1 MKTTTKRLLS
11 ILLAAVLALTV
22 AMAANLPTQAATAEE
37 ITAAVTAA
45 NKETADAEARYQKAV
60 AAVKTLAAEAENST
74 NGLPTCTT
82 CPFCGVQNITWVGA
96 AGELT
101 KEKSTAKT
109 NNHIYLTGD
118 VTVAAEATFTTT
130 NNANYTSCVFT
141 NGYNI
146 TGEQT
151 YVFFVGNGILNV
163 IAMDQTGEKHSVIQ
177 GAKTGEAAGATVHS
191 NGGGTT
197 TQGHFYGGIYQKL
210 NPATTANVFGGAGNS
225 GNYLLYHTT
234 VKAGTN
240 GSAIYINGEN
250 GYYSNWV
257 TLYSGTID
265 GSKTS
270 DYTVHI
276 EAGRAIAAN
285 TKYESAYTA
294 EFRMYG
300 GDVIGGGN
308 STVYMEKTPTYATTY
323 GARGSIFSMYG
334 GSISGGSAGSY
345 GGNVYIA
352 GSYTVT
358 ASASTNYKET
368 TYTTI
373 PVFNMYGGTISGGE
387 AGKAATTTVTIQ
399 DLTDLRAA
407 GGTET
412 SINDDGTAGYGG
424 NIYAGA
430 GSQVTIGGN
439 SKLENGKAYAKKTVS
454 YSESKDTYS
463 ASIAGGGG
471 NVYAAG
477 ASTTLNIL
485 GGTVENGWT
494 DGCGGNI
501 YLLSGTGEIAAGV
514 QVLNGKAYPSEQSG
528 AGGGNIYLSGS
539 GAELTTAGDILDGY
553 VKGVSSAGGNLN
565 AGGGTTLNVTGGKI
579 GNGTIESSRTNGKR
593 GGAWGANI
601 RAWNAN
607 VNISGGTI
615 YGGRQYDY
623 MADGELLEKRE
634 LVAQTASN
642 VGCLGEKTGRP
653 KLSISGDAVI
663 VGDINT
669 SAKANYTASDG
680 TTATFPGTAVTL
692 AGTPKILKAYK
703 VGEQN
708 YTASMCGLTIPNG
721 APADIS
727 GLQAGAEICV
737 TGANNRV
744 LTVARDDVA
753 QLVTCFKPYYS
764 SNCIRPNTSN
774 QLVYYTSH
782 SYDGGV
788 ITTEPACEATGVKTF
803 TCGCTKTKT
812 ETVDAL
818 GHNYTA
824 PTFAWAEDYTC
835 QATWGCENC
844 DETWS
849 DACVVTAEVTKAA
862 TCYETGEEK
871 YTAAITVDETNYTES
886 KTKVLTTVAHTPAAA
901 VQENVKEATCTAE
914 GSYEEVVYCSVAE
927 CKQEISRE
935 TVTVKAEGHAWNSGV
950 HTAPSNEKNGYTTYT
965 CGTCGDTKVVWDVEV
980 PDVNTDNIELPEDS
994 TVTEDVKNEVVDR
1007 VDQAQEEI
1015 RIVVG
1020 FESEKNKE
1028 KVNEM
1033 KEKNP
1038 DLKEETP
1045 KLHIAAKKMFITG
1058 DKATKIVYDVTPML
1072 GDQKIELGEE
1082 ITFRLPVDAGTS
1094 DRVMYAYV
1102 FHGDDPVRKCEIK
1115 GNAQTG
1121 KYVVVTSQYFSE
1133 YEVVVAG
1140 DEVAESHTHQLTLLS
1155 AEEPATGCVN
1165 FGKGAVYMCTDCGK
1179 FFSDAEGEKPQ
1190 DNDDP
1195 ALIWPNGHELT
1206 FVAGTPATCEED
1218 GAKDHYL
1225 CSVCGGKYEKEDD
1238 FFAGDEYDAV
1248 ISKTGHSFTN
1258 YVSDNNAKPG
1268 VDGTKTATCDNGCGA
1283 TETVTEEGT
1292 ALPEKA
1298 VASIGASYFETV
1310 AEALEN
1316 AAENDTVTLVADA
1329 DEAGAVLLVMNG
1341 VTLDLNGHT
1350 LTAEYLITTSGGA
1363 NVQDA
1368 SNGKGLLKVAKD
1380 QLTVVDIKQLP
1391 MWVEADGGFRFVEIP
1406 FATDLKKD
1414 GEDKAIFRFYV
1425 DYKKEDLFNQLL
1437 QDGAEDN
1444 GVKIYV
1450 QASYTRADGAPAIL
1464 RFYFTEEMIA
1474 KYAAFE
1480 AGVFKLT
1487 VTGLEDISQMEF
1499 APVISYGN
1507 AKITADPLIYQ

>member
-96 AGELT
+96 AGKLT
-101 KEKSTAKT
+101 EQKSTSKT

-118 VTVAAEATFTTT
+118 VTVAAAATFATT
-130 NNANYTSCVFT
+130 NNARYTSCVFT

-151 YVFFVGNGILNV
+151 YVFFAGNGILNV

-177 GAKTGEAAGATVHS
+177 GANTGEAAGATVHS

-197 TQGHFYGGIYQKL
+197 TQAHFYGGIYQKL

-257 TLYSGTID
+257 TMYSGTID

-276 EAGRAIAAN
+276 EAGRAIAAS
-285 TKYESAYTA
+285 TKNESAYTA

-387 AGKAATTTVTIQ
+387 AGKAATTPVTIQ
-399 DLTDLRAA
+399 DLKDLRAA

-439 SKLENGKAYAKKTVS
+439 ANIKEGKTYAKKTVS

-471 NVYAAG
+471 NVYATG

-565 AGGGTTLNVTGGKI
+565 VGAGTTLNVTGGKI
-579 GNGTIESSRTNGKR
+579 GNGVIESSRTNGKR

-634 LVAQTASN
+634 LVAQTSSN
-642 VGCLGEKTGRP
+642 VGCLGDKVNTHAQAP
-653 KLSISGDAVI
+653 KLHISGDAVI
-663 VGDINT
+663 VGDIGTTRSSTTVYT
-669 SAKANYTASDG
+669 SVKLSGSPKIVKEWQIGDNEYTAI
-680 TTATFPGTAVTL
+680 
-692 AGTPKILKAYK
+692 AG
-703 VGEQN
+703 
-708 YTASMCGLTIPNG
+708 GLQISGNEN
-721 APADIS
+721 AADIS
-727 GLQAGAEICV
+727 ELNAEADICV

-744 LTVARDDVA
+744 LTAAREDVA

-835 QATWGCENC
+835 QATWGCKNC

-886 KTKVLTTVAHTPAAA
+886 KTKVLTTVAHTPAVAVREEEVAATCYAEGSYYEVVYCSVEACKEELSRTAKTIEKTAHTPADA

-914 GSYEEVVYCSVAE
+914 GSCEEVVYCSVAE
-927 CKQEISRE
+927 CKKEISRE
-935 TVTVKAEGHAWNSGV
+935 TKTLEKLPHTGVFKEEVEAGCLEMGYAAHYACTACSNWFEDADCKVPMSQQLNFPLCHALTEVEEKTATCQETGISQACFYCSQCEKYYTENDDKTAYETAIDPVT
-950 HTAPSNEKNGYTTYT
+950 P
-965 CGTCGDTKVVWDVEV
+965 
-980 PDVNTDNIELPEDS
+980 
-994 TVTEDVKNEVVDR
+994 VVD
-1007 VDQAQEEI
+1007 
-1015 RIVVG
+1015 
-1020 FESEKNKE
+1020 
-1028 KVNEM
+1028 
-1033 KEKNP
+1033 
-1038 DLKEETP
+1038 
-1045 KLHIAAKKMFITG
+1045 
-1058 DKATKIVYDVTPML
+1058 
-1072 GDQKIELGEE
+1072 
-1082 ITFRLPVDAGTS
+1082 
-1094 DRVMYAYV
+1094 
-1102 FHGDDPVRKCEIK
+1102 
-1115 GNAQTG
+1115 
-1121 KYVVVTSQYFSE
+1121 
-1133 YEVVVAG
+1133 
-1140 DEVAESHTHQLTLLS
+1140 
-1155 AEEPATGCVN
+1155 
-1165 FGKGAVYMCTDCGK
+1165 
-1179 FFSDAEGEKPQ
+1179 
-1190 DNDDP
+1190 
-1195 ALIWPNGHELT
+1195 
-1206 FVAGTPATCEED
+1206 
-1218 GAKDHYL
+1218 
-1225 CSVCGGKYEKEDD
+1225 
-1238 FFAGDEYDAV
+1238 
-1248 ISKTGHSFTN
+1248 HSFTE
-1258 YVSDNNAKPG
+1258 YAQSSDAKPG
-1268 VDGTKTATCDNGCGA
+1268 VNAQETAFCDYGCG
-1283 TETVTEEGT
+1283 ETDTRDIAGT

-1298 VASIGASYFETV
+1298 VASIGTSYFETV

-1329 DEAGAVLLVMNG
+1329 DEAGAVLVVMNG

-1363 NVQDA
+1363 NIQDA

-1391 MWVEADGGFRFVEIP
+1391 IWKEDEQGFRFVSIDMEAWLP
-1406 FATDLKKD
+1406 AADVENGTATVGFYFKGNDPEYLLTKELLDGPEDGDGIVVQMRMYFTNKQGSQSVLTFNVPVDVLKDYAGKY
-1414 GEDKAIFRFYV
+1414 GTDKA
-1425 DYKKEDLFNQLL
+1425 
-1437 QDGAEDN
+1437 GALGMN
-1444 GVKIYV
+1444 I
-1450 QASYTRADGAPAIL
+1450 S
-1464 RFYFTEEMIA
+1464 
-1474 KYAAFE
+1474 
-1480 AGVFKLT
+1480 
-1487 VTGLEDISQMEF
+1487 GLNTISDISFQ
-1499 APVISYGN
+1499 AVVAYGN
-1507 AKITADPLIYQ
+1507 AEILSNTVEFAAK